1 MCGSPNIE
9 PRPFE
14 LVIPFPLVISL
25 LNPFELAPPDPFTAS
40 VWVGICVMGGKFEL
54 SVGLRSDSTVV
65 DWVAV
70 DVGADVVDGVG
81 WGVPGCNVVG
91 VGVVIKG
98 VVVDIP
104 GVKSD

>member
-40 VWVGICVMGGKFEL
+40 VWVAICVMGGKFEF
-54 SVGLRSDSTVV
+54 SVGLGTDSTVI
-65 DWVAV
+65 DWVVIGA
-70 DVGADVVDGVG
+70 GADVDEKTSGVVDGVG
-81 WGVPGCNVVG
+81 WGVKSIGVPG
-91 VGVVIKG
+91 
-98 VVVDIP
+98 
-104 GVKSD
+104 